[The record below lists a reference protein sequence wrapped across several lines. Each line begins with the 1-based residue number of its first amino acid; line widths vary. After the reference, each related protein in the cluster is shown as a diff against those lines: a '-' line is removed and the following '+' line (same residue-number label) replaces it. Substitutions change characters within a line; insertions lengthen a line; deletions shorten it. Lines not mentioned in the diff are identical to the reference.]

1 VAHPARTQRSKPKTL
16 ASDDPTLGSRAQPG
30 DVDEATEL
38 VAGEVAQRGD
48 QIVLEHNLISSMA
61 GRDPA
66 IQLDGRLKAAHGEEK
81 GKRLRIISHS

>member
-1 VAHPARTQRSKPKTL
+1 
-16 ASDDPTLGSRAQPG
+16 
-30 DVDEATEL
+30 
-38 VAGEVAQRGD
+38 
-48 QIVLEHNLISSMA
+48 MA